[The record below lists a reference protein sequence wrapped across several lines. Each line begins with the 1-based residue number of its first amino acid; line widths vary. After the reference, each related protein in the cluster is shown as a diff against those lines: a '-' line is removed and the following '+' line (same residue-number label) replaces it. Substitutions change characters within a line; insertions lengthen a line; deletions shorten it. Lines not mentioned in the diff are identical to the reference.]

1 LHGATNKS
9 PALWLFVVLQ
19 VTQLERAMNVLVF
32 VQFSALVIFSAVLA
46 GLEQDWSLKH
56 MPTEWWYLQ
65 YVNNFPANLEPSP
78 GALGWFVQVG
88 DCVCGCCMQ

>member
-1 LHGATNKS
+1 
-9 PALWLFVVLQ
+9 LWLFVVLQ